1 MFNLKKQVIKH
12 QKTSKPK
19 TEKKACGIKKKKKAL
34 KNLLE
39 NMRSQITKLNKDEF
53 SITI

>member
-19 TEKKACGIKKKKKAL
+19 TEKKACGIKKKKKKSIKKFIRKYEIADY
-34 KNLLE
+34 K
-39 NMRSQITKLNKDEF
+39 TK
-53 SITI
+53 

>member
-19 TEKKACGIKKKKKAL
+19 TEKKACGIKKKKAL